1 MLRWQVTVLAA
12 VVALALRGTISAQ
25 EATPSA
31 DRQENTHLVDPAECI
46 AKPVDTAKITQMLG
60 LDGTGVP
67 APAKHS
73 ITPPLGLLADA
84 ATGKAIDKLTRE
96 IVACY
101 NAQDVARSAALM
113 TEQGFQRAYWELTI
127 DQASRERTK
136 QLLAAKPQPR
146 DKDALIR
153 LVAVTD
159 PVVLADNRVAAFVVL
174 DEPLLPP
181 NGPETL
187 LFIFAKQDDSWRFDD
202 LVDFTVVPPSATPQA
217 ATPTS

>member
-1 MLRWQVTVLAA
+1 MHRWQLMA
-12 VVALALRGTISAQ
+12 VVAIVALAMRAPVAAQ
-25 EATPSA
+25 DATPSA
-31 DRQENTHLVDPAECI
+31 DRQENSHLVDPAECT
-46 AKPVDTAKITQMLG
+46 ATPVDTAKITQMLG
-60 LDGTGVP
+60 LDGNGVP
-67 APAKHS
+67 TPAKHT

-84 ATGKAIDKLTRE
+84 PTAKAIDEVTRE
-96 IVACY
+96 IIACY

-113 TEQGFQRAYWELTI
+113 TEQGFQRAYWELTV
-127 DQASRERTK
+127 DQDSRERTK
-136 QLLAAKPQPR
+136 ELLAAKPQPR

-159 PVVLADNRVAAFVVL
+159 PVVLADGRVATFVVL

-187 LFIFAKQDDSWRFDD
+187 LFIFAKQDDTWRFDD